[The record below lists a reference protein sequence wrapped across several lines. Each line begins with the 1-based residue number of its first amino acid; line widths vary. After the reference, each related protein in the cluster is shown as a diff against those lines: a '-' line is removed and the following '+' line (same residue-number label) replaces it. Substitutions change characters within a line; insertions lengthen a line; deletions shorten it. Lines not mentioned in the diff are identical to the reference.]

1 MKKNNNKKKFIFLLD
16 KNNDWIGKYFPKL
29 INKLPKK
36 YEYKITKNPKL
47 VKNKIVFVLSYTKIL
62 KQEFI
67 NKNIEVLI
75 IHPSKLP
82 LDKGFSPVQNQVLR
96 NQNLIHLSMFKASN
110 KIDSG
115 PICIRDT
122 FYLKG
127 HELSEEIRKKQADA
141 IFKIILKYLNKFPNI
156 KFTKQKGL
164 SNYNKKRNF
173 LDNRLNINKSIKSQF
188 NLLRIVD
195 NENYPAHFKY
205 KNNKYLIKIFREK

>member
-1 MKKNNNKKKFIFLLD
+1 MKKITNKEKFAFLLD
-16 KNNDWIGKYFPKL
+16 KNNNWIEKYFPKL
-29 INKLPKK
+29 LNKLPKK
-36 YEYKITKNPKL
+36 HEYKITKNPKL
-47 VKNKIVFVLSYTKIL
+47 VKNKIVFVLCYTKIL

-96 NQNLIHLSMFKASN
+96 KQNLIHLSMFKASN
-110 KIDSG
+110 KVDSG
-115 PICIRDT
+115 PICMRDT

-127 HELSEEIRKKQADA
+127 YELSEEIRKKQAYA

-156 KFTKQKGL
+156 KFEKQKGL
-164 SNYNKKRNF
+164 SSYNKKRNT

-205 KNNKYLIKIFREK
+205 KNNRYLVKIFRQK

>member
-1 MKKNNNKKKFIFLLD
+1 MKKIKNKEKFAFLLD
-16 KNNDWIGKYFPKL
+16 KNNNWIEKYFPKL
-29 INKLPKK
+29 LNKLPKK
-36 YEYKITKNPKL
+36 HEYKITKNPKL
-47 VKNKIVFVLSYTKIL
+47 VKNKIVFVLCYTKIL

-96 NQNLIHLSMFKASN
+96 KQNLIHLSMFKASN
-110 KIDSG
+110 KVDSG
-115 PICIRDT
+115 PICMRDT

-127 HELSEEIRKKQADA
+127 YELSEEIRKKQAYA

-156 KFTKQKGL
+156 KFEKQKGL
-164 SNYNKKRNF
+164 SSYNKKRNT

-205 KNNKYLIKIFREK
+205 KNNRYLVKIFRQK